1 MVEEIRRRASG
12 NESSLVGE
20 RSDTAA
26 VARDYRLLLA
36 SRVLRSFGFGF
47 IAVLLGIHLER
58 RGLSPES
65 IGFVLAIGLLTGSLY
80 GLPLAA
86 LASRVGRRA
95 VLAGVGVLMAFT
107 GIDLGLATQPWLLIL
122 AGTTGMLGAASIDL
136 GPFLALEQAMLT
148 ESVPSHR
155 RNLAFGRYSLTGGL
169 AAAFGGLSAGLG
181 TTTPRIQGFLLGYAV
196 IGISTAVI
204 ALLLSKAVENPTPGP
219 ILSRASAKPIA
230 ALSALFAVDSLGGGL
245 VIPAV
250 IAYWLHI
257 RFGAAIQVLGPAL
270 GAMAFVQAGSFE
282 AASRL
287 ADRFGLVKTMVFT
300 HLPSNLLLILVPF
313 SPTLAV
319 AVGILILRFSI
330 SQMDVPTRQ
339 AYVASIVPASE
350 RAGALALAG
359 TVRGVAQAV
368 GPALAGLAIQAASF
382 GTPFF
387 VAGSLKI
394 AYDLGLYAAFSKRPA
409 EHEPNA
415 RGRHHS

>member
-1 MVEEIRRRASG
+1 
-12 NESSLVGE
+12 
-20 RSDTAA
+20 
-26 VARDYRLLLA
+26 
-36 SRVLRSFGFGF
+36 
-47 IAVLLGIHLER
+47 
-58 RGLSPES
+58 
-65 IGFVLAIGLLTGSLY
+65 
-80 GLPLAA
+80 
-86 LASRVGRRA
+86 
-95 VLAGVGVLMAFT
+95 
-107 GIDLGLATQPWLLIL
+107 
-122 AGTTGMLGAASIDL
+122 
-136 GPFLALEQAMLT
+136 
-148 ESVPSHR
+148 
-155 RNLAFGRYSLTGGL
+155 
-169 AAAFGGLSAGLG
+169 
-181 TTTPRIQGFLLGYAV
+181 V

-394 AYDLGLYAAFSKRPA
+394 AYDLGLYAAFRKRPA